1 MTDFSDGLLPQN
13 DTHRKIIHIDM
24 DAFYASVEIRDH
36 PELKNKALIIGQDPR
51 QNHGHGVVATA
62 NYVARKFGVHSAM
75 PAIKALRLVPKEKLV
90 FLMPD
95 FAKYRRVSAEIHKMM
110 HEITDKVQSIALD
123 EAYLDVTNNK
133 MSLNS
138 AVQIALDLQTR
149 IKREIGLNCSFGVT
163 YNKFLAKMGSEY
175 SKPLGR
181 TVILP
186 ADAQDFLARQ
196 KIAQFHGIGPKT
208 QAKLAEM
215 GIHTGKGLQR
225 MHVREL
231 IKHFNKMGYIMAEHA
246 NGIDLSR
253 VVPDDERNRKSIG
266 IERTYEPCIYEEQT
280 ALTKLRNYVNELAA
294 KLCERSFYANTI
306 VLKIR
311 NNEFQTVTKRHKLK
325 HATNDS
331 IEIYEATRDLF
342 EPISSSFLKDGI
354 RLLGVTATDFFDAD
368 FENIDLDLFSE

>member
-294 KLCERSFYANTI
+294 KLCERNFYANTI